1 MKKIISI
8 AAAAATIFGAASCQ
22 KDLIPGKDGDSKVT
36 FSVVI
41 PDEVAT
47 KAISDGLTVDELKW
61 EVYDHDN
68 NKELYSGTV
77 SESVIVNGKRQFV
90 LELNLVSNLTYDL
103 LFWAQKKG
111 TNYYN
116 TDNLKN
122 VRAYYNENYPNSWN
136 NNYTH
141 AYANDEARDAFFG
154 SLKGFQ
160 TGGNV
165 ATAKTVTLKRP
176 FAQINFASSP
186 SDWERAKPFI
196 NDGDRNTAHH
206 GLETQITLENMYSYF
221 DVYAGDVTGEANKKI
236 TFNYALAPASKDG
249 DSYNNDAD
257 NWITYEGAKFG
268 WAAMNYVFAPLNGA
282 TSNSLVAEFVHSKN
296 AAGET
301 ALKKTIQNVPFKQ
314 NYRTNILGEIFT
326 GGNKFTII
334 VDGAFNNPDPGY
346 TLAEPLMIAFEN
358 GGDITLNTDV
368 ELSSALI
375 LKNKKKLTLDL
386 NGHNITAEK
395 NFWSVENSIWSIMS
409 VQGGAQ
415 LTIIDSKGTG
425 SIVAKENDSY
435 TFDVRD
441 GSKLTIEG
449 GTFVGNISAV
459 YVKQGTANIKGG
471 HYSLMQLSEPE
482 NGGDE
487 RFTLNCLDENY
498 TANPRKANI
507 VVTGGSFVNFD
518 PSLNLAEGEGT
529 NFVPTTGYQVSH
541 TAPENGKT
549 TYIVSPV
556 TANE

>member
-1 MKKIISI
+1 MKRIISI
-8 AAAAATIFGAASCQ
+8 AAAVAMIFGAASCQ
-22 KDLIPGKDGDSKVT
+22 KDIIPGLDGDCKVT
-36 FSVVI
+36 FGVVI
-41 PDEVAT
+41 PDDVVT

-61 EVYDHDN
+61 EVYDHSN
-68 NKELYSGTV
+68 NKKLYSGTV
-77 SESVIVNGKRQFV
+77 GESAIINGKRQFV

-116 TDNLKN
+116 TDNLKD

-136 NNYTH
+136 SNYTH
-141 AYANDEARDAFFG
+141 AYANDEARDAFYG
-154 SLKGFQ
+154 ALKGFE

-165 ATAKTVTLKRP
+165 ATEKTVTLKRP

-206 GLETQITLENMYSYF
+206 GLESQITLENMYTHF
-221 DVYAGDVTGEANKKI
+221 NVFTGDVTGEANRKI
-236 TFNYALAPASKDG
+236 TFKYALAPASKDG

-268 WAAMNYVFAPLNGA
+268 WAAMNYIFAPADGA

-296 AAGET
+296 DKDET
-301 ALKKTIQNVPFKQ
+301 ALKKTILSVPFKQ

-334 VDGAFNNPDPGY
+334 VDPGFNKPDPGY

-358 GGDITLNTDV
+358 GGNITLNSDV
-368 ELSSALI
+368 ELPSALI
-375 LKNKKKLTLDL
+375 LKDRKKLTLDL
-386 NGHNITAEK
+386 NGYTITASK

-425 SIVAKENDSY
+425 SIVAKENDTY
-435 TFDVRD
+435 VFDVRD
-441 GSKLTIEG
+441 GSTLTVEG
-449 GTFVGNISAV
+449 GKFVGNISAV

-471 HYSLMQLSEPE
+471 HYSIMQLSEPA